1 MASPDRTDLLRNAVA
16 FLNDPKTQGSSLA
29 QRVQFLEAKGLTPAE
44 IEHALSSASMQ
55 NSSAPP
61 FQAQPTYGPFL
72 PSPLQPQ
79 RPDWRDYFITA
90 VVSGTVAYATISLA
104 RKYLLPYLRPPT
116 TTAYEDDRD
125 ALTAQFDAA
134 EALLK
139 EIQADTAAMKTSVQE
154 QREKVDSVTA
164 EVEAAVTEM
173 RQGQAKARD
182 EMREIRE
189 EINNVRDMLPKM
201 IDRNKETQQ
210 QSLAELQ
217 QELKSLK
224 ALLLSRGSTVSST
237 PTPPLPNF
245 PPRPTIPAWQLAR
258 PPSATATPAVDSIA
272 SPSPS
277 VSLASVASPIVPNGK
292 GKEVQVHD
300 AADEESEPEFGL
312 ETPSTC
318 SLPQVPYRCSQHKM
332 FSQFRNVVEGLA
344 QPQRRQSQDA
354 SAHPDQAVAAASPGH
369 SSTDG
374 HTLRESISS
383 TSHLADSALASL
395 RKSLAAQRSGSPV
408 ASSASN
414 NVASHS
420 PSPSI
425 ERASTPKLRLEDRL
439 RASFAIGDTSG
450 TPTPNLSSRSSP
462 VPVPVTEHPLS
473 PSAVPLPQSPP
484 LSDAAESFSLLS
496 PIPDAPPRPS
506 TPPVATPS
514 AEEPAEATSEAVTDD
529 DNAKPGLETEGNPEP
544 DVQDPPEAEKAGKPD
559 VEEPAPLPMVDEKVE
574 EKVDNKVA
582 DKVEEVPEQGQEDG
596 RKDDAEAAKDIQVS
610 QTAEEISQPVVDAPT
625 VPVED
630 PPTALESPSPDAQG
644 QPVPEAGAVE
654 PEETSPTDV
663 DAAEETILHLKE
675 VTEADELTIETLR
688 ERLKLVEQ
696 RFSDV
701 STSFKRLQAEKLAAD
716 QVLKE
721 LTPVESLKDVAGL
734 RDYLQNFSL
743 KVEISQ
749 DEIKRLT
756 GKLTRQDE
764 RIEELRETHRLESR
778 SQSDLLDQVRKQ
790 LAESESLVTAGQG
803 TNTKLKAEVAQQ
815 KAEIE
820 KLHTEVDR
828 AKSASKDEEE
838 KRTKAVSLLK
848 TVRQKLVKAEKE
860 RDEAVAEAKAVK
872 ASEKSEREKEQAERA
887 KLQSE
892 IDKVKGEKE
901 TAIANLKAL
910 HEREST
916 ALKERSEK
924 ELSALRGQFELEA
937 ITTKASHDQ
946 AVNALNGRIAG
957 LESSVQA
964 LSAEKDGL
972 FDQLQLRQ
980 AELESS
986 RTHLEVLQSQN
997 TELQYQLRES
1007 DDRLALITEELSDLR
1022 REHES
1027 KAQGPVTSA
1036 EEVAR
1041 LLSAA
1046 ETRYEAKIA
1055 DLRRTVATLESE
1067 QSAIEAEWSRKLAE
1081 KNKETERMKS
1091 IVDSSMVTQ
1100 QDKESTVHEL
1110 RAEID
1115 RLKEESHS
1123 YLAQISKLEARALQV
1138 TELEEQ
1144 AKQREVEW
1152 NVKIAALEQQIED
1165 AKSREAQARTHIKTL
1180 RDELRKVQSSAA
1192 LLERQRN
1199 PGVGYWS
1206 SPRPEALSETQSP
1219 ANSNSAL
1226 PSRVASPRPSSPS
1239 AGGTDEEVNLE
1250 YLRNVILQFLE
1261 HKEMRP
1267 NLVRVLSI
1275 ILHFTPQET
1284 RRLIAKV

>member
-1 MASPDRTDLLRNAVA
+1 
-16 FLNDPKTQGSSLA
+16 
-29 QRVQFLEAKGLTPAE
+29 
-44 IEHALSSASMQ
+44 
-55 NSSAPP
+55 
-61 FQAQPTYGPFL
+61 
-72 PSPLQPQ
+72 
-79 RPDWRDYFITA
+79 
-90 VVSGTVAYATISLA
+90 
-104 RKYLLPYLRPPT
+104 
-116 TTAYEDDRD
+116 
-125 ALTAQFDAA
+125 
-134 EALLK
+134 
-139 EIQADTAAMKTSVQE
+139 
-154 QREKVDSVTA
+154 
-164 EVEAAVTEM
+164 
-173 RQGQAKARD
+173 
-182 EMREIRE
+182 
-189 EINNVRDMLPKM
+189 
-201 IDRNKETQQ
+201 
-210 QSLAELQ
+210 
-217 QELKSLK
+217 
-224 ALLLSRGSTVSST
+224 
-237 PTPPLPNF
+237 
-245 PPRPTIPAWQLAR
+245 
-258 PPSATATPAVDSIA
+258 
-272 SPSPS
+272 
-277 VSLASVASPIVPNGK
+277 
-292 GKEVQVHD
+292 
-300 AADEESEPEFGL
+300 
-312 ETPSTC
+312 
-318 SLPQVPYRCSQHKM
+318 M

-344 QPQRRQSQDA
+344 QPPRRQSQDA
-354 SAHPDQAVAAASPGH
+354 SAHPDQGAATASLHP
-369 SSTDG
+369 SLDG
-374 HTLRESISS
+374 HILRESLSS
-383 TSHLADSALASL
+383 TSHLADSALSSL
-395 RKSLAAQRSGSPV
+395 RKSLAAQRTGSPV
-408 ASSASN
+408 AGSTSN
-414 NVASHS
+414 PASHS

-462 VPVPVTEHPLS
+462 VPVTEHPLS

-484 LSDAAESFSLLS
+484 LSDAAESFSPLS
-496 PIPDAPPRPS
+496 PIADPPPRPS
-506 TPPVATPS
+506 TPPTATTTAGES
-514 AEEPAEATSEAVTDD
+514 PALSSDAVNAD
-529 DNAKPGLETEGNPEP
+529 DNAESSPQVEGNPQP
-544 DVQDPPEAEKAGKPD
+544 GARDPPEAEKVDEP
-559 VEEPAPLPMVDEKVE
+559 VLEEAVPLPAVDEKVE
-574 EKVDNKVA
+574 EKADEKVEEKA
-582 DKVEEVPEQGQEDG
+582 TNKVEEVADQAQED
-596 RKDDAEAAKDIQVS
+596 KKNDAETAKEEPAVEVA
-610 QTAEEISQPVVDAPT
+610 QTVEETPQPVVDAPT
-625 VPVED
+625 IPVED
-630 PPTALESPSPDAQG
+630 PVASAQIPSPEAQG
-644 QPVPEAGAVE
+644 EPVAEADAIE
-654 PEETSPTDV
+654 SEKDAADAIE
-663 DAAEETILHLKE
+663 AAEETIIHLKE

-721 LTPVESLKDVAGL
+721 LTPVESLKDVAGF
-734 RDYLQNFSL
+734 RDYLQNFNL

-749 DEIKRLT
+749 DEIRRLT

-803 TNTKLKAEVAQQ
+803 TTTKLKAEVAQQ

-820 KLHTEVDR
+820 KLHTEVER
-828 AKSASKDEEE
+828 AKSAGKDEEE

-860 RDEAVAEAKAVK
+860 RDEAVAEAKAIR
-872 ASEKSEREKEQAERA
+872 ASEKGEREKEQVERA

-910 HEREST
+910 HEREWT
-916 ALKERSEK
+916 ALKERNEK

-937 ITTKASHDQ
+937 ITTKASQDQ
-946 AVNALNGRIAG
+946 VVNTLNGRIAG

-964 LSAEKDGL
+964 LSTEKDGL
-972 FDQLQLRQ
+972 FDHLQLRQ

-1007 DDRLALITEELSDLR
+1007 DDRLALMTEELSDLR

-1067 QSAIEAEWSRKLAE
+1067 QSVIEAEWSRKLAE
-1081 KNKETERMKS
+1081 KNKEMESMKS

-1100 QDKESTVHEL
+1100 QDKESTAQEL

-1115 RLKEESHS
+1115 RLREESHS
-1123 YLAQISKLEARALQV
+1123 YLEQISKLEARALKV

-1144 AKQREVEW
+1144 AKQREAEW
-1152 NVKIAALEQQIED
+1152 NVKVAALEQQNED
-1165 AKSREAQARTHIKTL
+1165 AKSRESQARTHNKTL

-1206 SPRPEALSETQSP
+1206 SPRPEAQSEAQSP
-1219 ANSNSAL
+1219 PNSNSAL
-1226 PSRVASPRPSSPS
+1226 PSRVASPRPSSPMAS
-1239 AGGTDEEVNLE
+1239 GTDEEVNLE